1 VTSNTVIKSKERVK
15 NTLSLDYIIDKA
27 ILWIIIISLLTF
39 ILYPII
45 KVISTSFYNKGVFTL
60 SNYGELFNARNIKL
74 IKNSVF
80 VVSLSSL
87 LGTIISLS
95 IALFAF
101 VGKMKKK
108 KGIYK
113 SMLFTMVSPPFVSSL
128 ALITL
133 FGRRGFITSNLLGLS
148 VNPYG
153 WPGIVL
159 LQALGKVPLG
169 VIMLITAINA
179 IDQRQI
185 LASRDLGAT
194 SFKTLKNILL
204 PGILPTIL
212 SVLFLSFTMNLAD
225 FGTPIIIGGKFKMLA
240 TEIYMTIF
248 SSSNLGKAAA
258 MNVLLIPPAVLA
270 FLFYKKSMD
279 NISNKSEGLKTLG
292 NQSYGFDVP
301 LPLKFFLGI
310 VTVSFF
316 IISILKYG
324 TIFLT
329 AISINPSGKIMFTLE
344 HIKKVKMAYVP
355 VIIRSINFAII
366 AGVVSSVVG
375 ILLSYYTHRRKIAG
389 MKYVEFVSALP
400 YIIPGIFFGLGYIVA
415 FKSRPLLLTG
425 TTAIVVLNITFRHI
439 SVANKAANAAFTTI
453 DTRLEDASRD
463 LGASHFKSIINIVF
477 PILKPIF
484 LTSFINTFSANM
496 TTVGAIIFLVSPRN
510 VVASIVMFKEIIN
523 GGYGQASV
531 MAGILILITVGIN
544 LVAVKLLDKEEI

>member
-1 VTSNTVIKSKERVK
+1 MISNIVIKSKERVK
-15 NTLSLDYIIDKA
+15 NTLSLDYFIDKA
-27 ILWIIIISLLTF
+27 ILWTVIISLLTF

-45 KVISTSFYNKGVFTL
+45 KVISTSFYNKGVLTL
-60 SNYGELFNARNIKL
+60 GNYVDLFNARNIKL

-153 WPGIVL
+153 WQGIVL

-179 IDQRQI
+179 VDQRHI
-185 LASRDLGAT
+185 FASRDLGAT

-279 NISNKSEGLKTLG
+279 SISNKSEGLKTLG

-301 LPLKFFLGI
+301 LPLKLFLVI

-316 IISILKYG
+316 VISILKYG

-344 HIKKVKMAYVP
+344 HIKKVKVAYVP

-366 AGVVSSVVG
+366 AGVVSSTVG

-389 MKYVEFVSALP
+389 MKYIEFVSALP
-400 YIIPGIFFGLGYIVA
+400 YIIPGIFFGLGYIIA

-425 TTAIVVLNITFRHI
+425 TTAIVVLNTTFRHI

-453 DTRLEDASRD
+453 DTRLEDSSRD

-484 LTSFINTFSANM
+484 LTSFINTFSASM

-510 VVASIVMFKEIIN
+510 VVASVVMFKEIIN

-544 LVAVKLLDKEEI
+544 LIAVRLLDKEEI